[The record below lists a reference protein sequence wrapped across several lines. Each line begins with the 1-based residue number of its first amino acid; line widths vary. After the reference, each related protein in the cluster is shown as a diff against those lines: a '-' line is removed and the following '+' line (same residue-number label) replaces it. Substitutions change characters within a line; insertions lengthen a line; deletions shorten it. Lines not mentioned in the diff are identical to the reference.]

1 MSKLLSLLTT
11 LRHTAFCCELA
22 LMAFLS
28 AATVGVCLPGEL
40 VVELDE
46 SAWPAESEDENQEG
60 EEESV
65 VQSPR
70 RLELRRQHTL
80 ERVRIARGRRTLC
93 LSRPVPPDTKAGHRL
108 PNGLMAPPRC

>member
-1 MSKLLSLLTT
+1 MAKLLSLLTP
-11 LRHTAFCCELA
+11 LRRTAFCCELA

-28 AATVGVCLPGEL
+28 VAAVGVCLPGRL

-46 SAWPAESEDENQEG
+46 SVWPVETEDETQEG

-70 RLELRRQHTL
+70 RLQLRRLSTL
-80 ERVRIARGRRTLC
+80 DRARIARGRRTLC
-93 LSRPVPPDTKAGHRL
+93 LGSSLLPETKAGHRL

>member
-70 RLELRRQHTL
+70 QFELQRQSTL
-80 ERVRIARGRRTLC
+80 ERARAAGSRRTLS
-93 LSRPVPPDTKAGHRL
+93 LSRPLPPATKPGHRL